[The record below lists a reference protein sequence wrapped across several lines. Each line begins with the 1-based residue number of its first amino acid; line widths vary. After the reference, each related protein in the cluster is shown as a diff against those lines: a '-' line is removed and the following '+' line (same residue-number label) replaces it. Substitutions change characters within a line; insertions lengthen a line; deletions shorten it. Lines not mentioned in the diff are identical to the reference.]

1 MRSSNFSNIILV
13 VITIFGLLTILNFNT
28 ITEAK
33 ESKPIKVAYKDLSPT
48 AKKQVECLAQNIYYE
63 AGWEP
68 EEGQVAVAMVTMNR
82 VEDGRFANTICG
94 VVKQKEGT
102 VCQFSWFCEKR
113 AKAMIDKG
121 LLTVENNSV
130 YNKITDMALNFYLY
144 TETFKDPTKGALFF
158 HADYVKPTWSN
169 IRHTAQIGRH
179 IFYNKVKRST

>member
-1 MRSSNFSNIILV
+1 MRYLTLLICSTFAAFILYIGHAAAQV
-13 VITIFGLLTILNFNT
+13 HV
-28 ITEAK
+28 
-33 ESKPIKVAYKDLSPT
+33 PIVPQVQLDDLSPQ
-48 AKKQVECLAQNIYYE
+48 ARSEVECLAQNMYFE
-63 AGWEP
+63 AGREP
-68 EEGQVAVAMVTMNR
+68 KLGQLAVAFVTHNR
-82 VEDGRFANTICG
+82 VQSGFADTYCG
-94 VVKQKEGT
+94 VVKQKEGN